1 MRPVGSPSVLEERRK
16 DAVRRMRA
24 GERPT
29 DVAHDLGV
37 STTAVHNWKRAAS
50 EGGLRALNA
59 VPQHVPQ
66 CKLSNQQK
74 QKLKTIL
81 RHGALAFG
89 YPTDLWTC
97 TRVAD
102 VILREFEISYH
113 PAHLGRILHA
123 MGYSPQKPMSEA
135 RERDPKAAAHF
146 RDVTWQSLKKGP
158 KSPS

>member
-16 DAVRRMRA
+16 DAVRRMRT

-29 DVAHDLGV
+29 DVARDLGV

-50 EGGLRALNA
+50 EGGLRALKA

-66 CKLSNQQK
+66 CRLSNLQK
-74 QKLKTIL
+74 RKLRTIL
-81 RHGALAFG
+81 RHGAMAFG

-97 TRVAD
+97 NRVAE
-102 VILREFEISYH
+102 VIFKEFEISYH

-135 RERDPKAAAHF
+135 RERDPEAADHF
-146 RDVTWQSLKKGP
+146 RNVAWSTIKKGS
-158 KSPS
+158 KS